1 METISFKNRFPL
13 AALLDVLTNIYNS
26 GADYIDI
33 VGTPDEVQD
42 NVGIIVKE
50 EYMSKDNDNREEYD
64 FDVETFKVRNNKLTD
79 EDLNQLM

>member
-42 NVGIIVKE
+42 NVGIIVK
-50 EYMSKDNDNREEYD
+50 
-64 FDVETFKVRNNKLTD
+64 VRIYVKG
-79 EDLNQLM
+79 Q